1 MGARGRGIVKS
12 DGRVNRSRRGHRSIT
27 NPQPLSPI
35 PCLFLLPRL
44 EVVGVENLVGA
55 VVRQNLVDV
64 VLRLVEAAPGGEDS
78 GGFMYRARDPARDV
92 ILASV
97 LGGRDRFGQARK
109 HLSQL

>member
-64 VLRLVEAAPGGEDS
+64 VLRLVEADLGGEAA
-78 GGFMYRARDPARDV
+78 GVFMYRPGPPPRAVPPARV
-92 ILASV
+92 V
-97 LGGRDRFGQARK
+97 G
-109 HLSQL
+109 